1 MILWNGLKH
10 PRTYC
15 WSKCTGNAN
24 GVRGKPNKRTRLFDF
39 RMKTAI
45 ILLVCLPFLFA
56 KTANDEVLEV
66 YRRMTPEQ
74 RMDGEYTIHIK
85 H

>member
-1 MILWNGLKH
+1 
-10 PRTYC
+10 
-15 WSKCTGNAN
+15 
-24 GVRGKPNKRTRLFDF
+24 
-39 RMKTAI
+39 MKAAI

-56 KTANDEVLEV
+56 KTANDEALEV
-66 YRRMTPEQ
+66 YRRMTPEE